1 MDTIL
6 IPLIQQAGSLVNL
19 VIRAVVVAVI
29 VLMILRWLLLRIQP
43 FGWAAYQVRRL
54 TDPMVWPLAQSLPMP
69 NSMSIAPLIVVLVTL
84 LGAYFLQMMIQELL
98 ESMYILVRG
107 IASGRPLWILGGLLY
122 AGVSIFLLLILV
134 RIVGSWVPF
143 LRDNRLMWAV
153 YGLTEPV
160 MSPFRQII
168 PPIGMFDLSP
178 ILLIFLMSF
187 VKNAIRNLLLQ

>member
-69 NSMSIAPLIVVLVTL
+69 NSMSIAAAAAT
-84 LGAYFLQMMIQELL
+84 AMIAVPP
-98 ESMYILVRG
+98 MT
-107 IASGRPLWILGGLLY
+107 ASRMVAFMPAPEP
-122 AGVSIFLLLILV
+122 AG
-134 RIVGSWVPF
+134 
-143 LRDNRLMWAV
+143 
-153 YGLTEPV
+153 
-160 MSPFRQII
+160 
-168 PPIGMFDLSP
+168 
-178 ILLIFLMSF
+178 
-187 VKNAIRNLLLQ
+187 